1 MDTRKG
7 NLFTSFF
14 ADIDYEPQ
22 YVAQWAE
29 LGSTVPHKPGEWVQR
44 LTEAVTADR
53 ERNFKVLIFERFVE
67 SLTLVQLYLGNMP
80 SAAFSVPPSKHRA
93 HPKPD
98 AWPAEALEWF
108 AAQPEGKAVN
118 ALYEAGKAKFE
129 RQVAEEG
136 LEVVR
141 AATRCLKRL
150 NAGNATHPLVSNR
163 TLNAD
168 AEAALGTTHQQ
179 QLQRFA
185 SKNRTTYTLNGTTAT
200 FKYKE
205 HRPDKGRGV
214 RKHEKKARVAK
225 GKKDKRTP
233 ITPPALVQTQ
243 T

>member
-1 MDTRKG
+1 MDKRKS
-7 NLFTSFF
+7 NMFSSFF
-14 ADIDYEPQ
+14 AGIDYEPQ

-53 ERNFKVLIFERFVE
+53 ERNLKVLIFERFVE

-129 RQVAEEG
+129 KQVEEEG
-136 LEVVR
+136 LAVVG
-141 AATRCLKRL
+141 AVTRCLKKH
-150 NAGNATHPLVSNR
+150 NAGNATHPLATNR
-163 TLNAD
+163 TSNTD
-168 AEAALGTTHQQ
+168 AQTAMHQR
-179 QLQRFA
+179 LV
-185 SKNRTTYTLNGTTAT
+185 NRTAYALNGTGSSG
-200 FKYKE
+200 FMYKE
-205 HRPDKGRGV
+205 HRPDKV
-214 RKHEKKARVAK
+214 RLRVGIIRERPPTNIYLCARALSPSLSLSLSLSLKK
-225 GKKDKRTP
+225 
-233 ITPPALVQTQ
+233 
-243 T
+243 